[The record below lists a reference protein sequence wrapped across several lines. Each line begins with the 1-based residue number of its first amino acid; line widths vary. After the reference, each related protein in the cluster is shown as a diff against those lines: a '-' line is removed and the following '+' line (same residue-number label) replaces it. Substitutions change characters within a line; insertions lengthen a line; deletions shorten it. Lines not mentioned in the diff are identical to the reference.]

1 MRRRKAN
8 FRPKIFPTDRFKELT
23 MPDVDLSAEAERLL
37 KDLQQGGLAF
47 NRKEAVEKIAKLSVS
62 NEALVTALIQA
73 REFDDNEAVRI
84 AAAEAL
90 QAPAHRT
97 ILDNTPGLGQRA
109 SVAPKKKVNY
119 SKLGILSYAIAM
131 VSIILVYLDLFIVDP
146 KISGTANPFG
156 LGVGPAVINGAI
168 LLAGSFLLPLA
179 GLIMGMI
186 ALRSYERKNILG
198 LIGLAGNALI
208 LAATAYSVMSR

>member
-1 MRRRKAN
+1 
-8 FRPKIFPTDRFKELT
+8 

-73 REFDDNEAVRI
+73 REFDDNESVRA

-97 ILDNTPGLGQRA
+97 ILDNVPGLEQRA
-109 SVAPKKKVNY
+109 SVAPKKKLNY
-119 SKLGILSYAIAM
+119 SLLGILSYVIAM
-131 VSIILVYLDLFIVDP
+131 VSIFLVYLDLFIVDP
-146 KISGTANPFG
+146 KISGTVNPFG
-156 LGVGPAVINGAI
+156 LGVGPAVVNGAI
-168 LLAGSFLLPLA
+168 LLACSFLLPLA

-198 LIGLAGNALI
+198 VIGLVGNALI